1 MPSYAGP
8 SASRSDDIAG
18 TLRLLVALALAVAL
32 MIADHRGGWLTSIRA
47 QLEVLVQPLWRLAGL
62 PAKLGDTVR
71 DDAVTRARLMEENQT
86 LRNALLI
93 SGART
98 ARLQAAADEN
108 ARLRGLLGAVER
120 GGLDVQLAPILDVA
134 LDPTRQRL
142 VLDIGGHQ
150 GVRMGQPVIDAGGL
164 LGQVIEVRPS
174 TATVLLLTDPDHA
187 VPVTIARNGI
197 RLVAYGRGDRIELA
211 NIPTSGDVKIGD
223 QVVTS
228 GLGGRFPPGFPVG
241 SVVRLRRDDSRVF
254 LVGDLKPAAQLD
266 RGRDVLLLRDVRT
279 PAAAV
284 ATPAAGGD
292 ASAPPTGSAAATTA
306 GATGPA
312 AASAVAAGPAT
323 SKPAAGDAANAA
335 TSAAPTAVAPA
346 PRSATPRPAAP
357 QPATPRPASTT
368 PASTRPASTTSASTT
383 PAAPPSAAAQPAAQ
397 PPAQAPSR

>member
-1 MPSYAGP
+1 VPAYASP

-18 TLRLLVALALAVAL
+18 TLRLLVALAFAVGL
-32 MIADHRGGWLTSIRA
+32 MIADHRGGWLTSIRG
-47 QLEVLVQPLWRLAGL
+47 QLEIVVQPLWRLAGL

-93 SGART
+93 SGARI

-120 GGLDVQLAPILDVA
+120 AGLDVQLAPILDVA

-142 VLDIGGHQ
+142 ILDIGSDQ

-211 NIPTSGDVKIGD
+211 NIPTSGDVKVGD

-241 SVVRLRRDDSRVF
+241 SIVRLRRDESRVF

-266 RGRDVLLLRDVRT
+266 RGRDVLLLRRAPAPPPGDPATVAAT
-279 PAAAV
+279 PSTQPAQKAPAPAAAD
-284 ATPAAGGD
+284 G
-292 ASAPPTGSAAATTA
+292 
-306 GATGPA
+306 
-312 AASAVAAGPAT
+312 
-323 SKPAAGDAANAA
+323 SKPAA
-335 TSAAPTAVAPA
+335 
-346 PRSATPRPAAP
+346 
-357 QPATPRPASTT
+357 QK
-368 PASTRPASTTSASTT
+368 
-383 PAAPPSAAAQPAAQ
+383 PAAQ
-397 PPAQAPSR
+397 KPAAATPAVQTPVPPPAKGPSR